1 MRYRGK
7 PIRELPESLRPREKL
22 LHKGA
27 KALSDEELLAVLLSS
42 GTKGTDVVSL
52 SKEILRLGWERLREM
67 PVSELTGYKGI
78 GKVKA
83 LKIKALIELAG
94 RINNPF
100 SGVRI
105 TSPSEAYEFLKDR
118 FDPRKESLIALYL
131 DTSHRLV
138 DLEVVAVG
146 TFNTVHALP
155 KDILYR
161 AVELSAYGIIVSH
174 NHPGGD
180 ALPSRQDELFTQR
193 LKEACNLLGFELID
207 HIILDGR
214 CESYTSLR
222 EEGIM

>member
-7 PIRELPESLRPREKL
+7 PIRELPENLRPREKL
-22 LHKGA
+22 LQKGE
-27 KALSDEELLAVLLSS
+27 KVLSDEELLAILLSS

-52 SKEILRLGWERLREM
+52 SKEVLKLGWDRLREM
-67 PVSELTGYKGI
+67 PVDELMSYRGI

-83 LKIKALIELAG
+83 LKIKALIELAD
-94 RINNPF
+94 RMNNPF
-100 SGVRI
+100 SGACI
-105 TSPSEAYEFLKDR
+105 TSPSEAYEFLKDK
-118 FDPRKESLIALYL
+118 FDGRKESLIALYL

-138 DLEVVAVG
+138 GLEVVAVG

-180 ALPSRQDELFTQR
+180 ARPSKQDELFTQR
-193 LKEACNLLGFELID
+193 LKEACKLLGFELID

-214 CESYTSLR
+214 CEHYSSMR
-222 EEGIM
+222 EVGLI